1 MMKEDDTSTMKQ
13 QKLAQLTDKLEEL
26 NSQTANVIEQ
36 GELNSEEYS
45 RLRGLGYS
53 NTNPSDN
60 IVLEPII
67 RKDICFKYDH
77 SSLSYQKELTEK
89 QKAQLHKSDAK
100 PQSHPTALPVTS
112 KPTNTQHAGNN
123 NDSDSDDG
131 LMDIIRGDAV
141 FSKAWNV
148 LNNKYD

>member
-13 QKLAQLTDKLEEL
+13 HKLAQLTDKLEEL

-45 RLRGLGYS
+45 RLHGLGYS

-89 QKAQLHKSDAK
+89 QK
-100 PQSHPTALPVTS
+100 P
-112 KPTNTQHAGNN
+112 
-123 NDSDSDDG
+123 
-131 LMDIIRGDAV
+131 
-141 FSKAWNV
+141 
-148 LNNKYD
+148 

>member
-13 QKLAQLTDKLEEL
+13 HKLAQLTDKLEEL

-77 SSLSYQKELTEK
+77 SSLSYQ
-89 QKAQLHKSDAK
+89 
-100 PQSHPTALPVTS
+100 
-112 KPTNTQHAGNN
+112 
-123 NDSDSDDG
+123 
-131 LMDIIRGDAV
+131 
-141 FSKAWNV
+141 
-148 LNNKYD
+148 